1 MKGKKRLFVSAA
13 VGLILL
19 SVLAAPVAAGTTWT
33 EFEGTST
40 PVPCDWCSPGR
51 VWVSEDG
58 VLHMRGMQE
67 LYYNNYGDP
76 RITGYDLVTVN
87 VNLQLPAAYGPMWCT
102 ARLEN
107 ADGYWEGSA
116 VGYRTE
122 QGYSYIQEVLHG
134 HGAYEGLQARLDLVR
149 ENPAMDAPFVVHGV
163 IMDPGGD

>member
-1 MKGKKRLFVSAA
+1 MKKRLFTFAV

-19 SVLAAPVAAGTTWT
+19 STLAAPVAAKTTWT
-33 EFEGTST
+33 EFEGPST
-40 PVPCDWCSPGR
+40 PVACPWCSPGR
-51 VWVSEDG
+51 LWVSEDG

-67 LYYNNYGDP
+67 YYFNDYGDP

-87 VNLQLPAAYGPMWCT
+87 VNLQLPLAYGPMWCT

-107 ADGYWEGSA
+107 ENGYWQGTA

-122 QGYSYIQEVLHG
+122 QGFSYIQEVLHG

-149 ENPAMDAPFVVHGV
+149 EDPNPAAPFYVHGV
-163 IMDPGGD
+163 IMDPGGE